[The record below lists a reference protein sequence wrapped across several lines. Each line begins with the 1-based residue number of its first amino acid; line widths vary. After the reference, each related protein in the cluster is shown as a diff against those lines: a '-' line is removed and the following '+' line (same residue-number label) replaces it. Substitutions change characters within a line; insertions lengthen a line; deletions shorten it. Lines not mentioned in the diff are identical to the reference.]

1 MQMDGRPRE
10 SIASLDYLTIFA
22 LCGAFLVIIF
32 TIHVSHI
39 NNSWLIDRMNW
50 AHFPL
55 EEKFAWNDKA
65 CRNE

>member
-1 MQMDGRPRE
+1 MEMDRRPRE
-10 SIASLDYLTIFA
+10 IIASLEYLMISA

-39 NNSWLIDRMNW
+39 NNSWLIDRMNL

-55 EEKFAWNDKA
+55 EEKCAWNDKA
-65 CRNE
+65 CKNE